1 MHGPCSTITLGFPH
15 AGRRW
20 LHLQQ
25 TLQTVLPACWWW
37 SPDGLETTHIWGKR
51 VCTRYTVRMVPST
64 KLCPGLPHVWG
75 AFPCRLLRWEEEK
88 ETLERL
94 HNSLLPYT
102 CWHGKPFFFFFF
114 FLSHCHMSLLSAV
127 KPKVP
132 EGCSGVSSGS
142 PGWLPS
148 GCFIRRVQSQ
158 AGWWHMASHVQICL
172 KNTGRVYAPES
183 SQLSRGGPRTST
195 RNGGLGR

>member
-1 MHGPCSTITLGFPH
+1 MSRASTRLGSLPLQ
-15 AGRRW
+15 AAEMGRREGDPGETAQLTSP
-20 LHLQQ
+20 LHMLAWK
-25 TLQTVLPACWWW
+25 T
-37 SPDGLETTHIWGKR
+37 
-51 VCTRYTVRMVPST
+51 
-64 KLCPGLPHVWG
+64 
-75 AFPCRLLRWEEEK
+75 
-88 ETLERL
+88 
-94 HNSLLPYT
+94 
-102 CWHGKPFFFFFF
+102 FFFFFF
-114 FLSHCHMSLLSAV
+114 FLLSAV

-195 RNGGLGR
+195 RNGAWEDSAVRPFCDLSSTICQRSDSKTQRKGQEKDLQIIKAEMCKPGTF